1 MLYFITYIMKT
12 HKNSSKKLL
21 VGICAG
27 CLISFLLTSCLKTD
41 NAPYNPP
48 TGLLSFIQASP
59 DEPPLD
65 FFLNNNR
72 VNQGALYFGD
82 NIDYV
87 SAIAG
92 PRIVNF
98 YATGTTTPILSAPIT
113 LNQSTAYSLF
123 LVNKASSPQVLLLT
137 DTLTK
142 PATGNATVRFVD
154 LSPDA
159 PAVDLAVQG
168 GAVLVPNKSYEGY
181 SSFVPVVAKSSYTF
195 EVRQAGTS
203 TVLATLSNVPLV
215 AGSVYTIW
223 FGGLATPTSNNDKLS
238 ANIVTN
244 AYYIN

>member
-1 MLYFITYIMKT
+1 MKT

-21 VGICAG
+21 LGICAG
-27 CLISFLLTSCLKTD
+27 CLISFLLTSCLKNT
-41 NAPYNPP
+41 NTVYNPP

-65 FFLNNNR
+65 FYLNNNR
-72 VNQGALYFGD
+72 VNQGALYFED

-92 PRIVNF
+92 SRTANF
-98 YATGTTTPILSAPIT
+98 YATGTTTPLLSTPIT
-113 LNQSTAYSLF
+113 LAQSTAYSLF
-123 LVNKASSPQVLLLT
+123 LINKSSSPQVLLLT
-137 DTLTK
+137 DTLNK
-142 PATGNATVRFVD
+142 PTTGNATVRFVD

-168 GAVLVPNKSYEGY
+168 GAVVVPNKLFKGY
-181 SSFVPVVAKSSYTF
+181 SSFIPVAAKSNYTF

-215 AGSVYTIW
+215 SGSVYTIW
-223 FGGLATPTSNNDKLS
+223 FGGLATPTNSNDKLS

-244 AYYIN
+244 AYYLN

>member
-1 MLYFITYIMKT
+1 MKT
-12 HKNSSKKLL
+12 YKNSSKKLL
-21 VGICAG
+21 VGICAA
-27 CLISFLLTSCLKTD
+27 CLISFLLTSCLKNND
-41 NAPYNPP
+41 SAYNPP
-48 TGLLSFIQASP
+48 TGLLSFVQASP

-65 FFLNNNR
+65 FYLNGNK
-72 VNQGALYFGD
+72 VNLGALYFGD

-87 SAIAG
+87 SAFAG
-92 PRIVNF
+92 SRTAIF
-98 YATGTTTPILSAPIT
+98 YDAGSTTPILSAPVT
-113 LNQSTAYSLF
+113 VTQGTAYSLF

-137 DTLTK
+137 DTLNK
-142 PATGNATVRFVD
+142 PSTGNAAVRFVD

-159 PAVDLAVQG
+159 QAADLAVQG
-168 GAVLVPNKSYEGY
+168 GAVLVTNRSFKGY
-181 SSFVPVVAKSSYTF
+181 SSFVSVPAKNGYTF

-223 FGGLATPTSNNDKLS
+223 FGGLATPTNSTDKLS